1 MSKRHFLYL
10 LFAVLLSATTAWAQ
24 TTTPARADVVKGRVL
39 DAGGEA
45 LIGAQIC
52 WKGTK
57 IMTVTDINGE
67 FSIRRDAASPVLVVS
82 YIGYKSKETKVGK
95 DQTNTGGCLSSGA
108 Y

>member
-10 LFAVLLSATTAWAQ
+10 LFAVLLSASTAWAQ

-82 YIGYKSKETKVGK
+82 YIGYK
-95 DQTNTGGCLSSGA
+95 
-108 Y
+108 